1 MPAWLKKVGEWL
13 QRHATALA
21 LAGAVMAF
29 AGFAALIVTS
39 AGGPGD
45 PKATTTVTESGK
57 PRPRAIHKRTL
68 EITRG
73 PDGETRK
80 ITRTREGPPPG
91 QQRKTTSTVEEGE
104 RTFLE
109 RILGD
114 GGLRILQWALALFGA
129 FLVGA
134 LIQKVLLGDYSIKL
148 GSLEIAAATKASAKG
163 IEELSAR
170 LTAEVKAIEAANVKG
185 EVKLVESLEI
195 AYRRIELLEKEI
207 QDMQRL

>member
-1 MPAWLKKVGEWL
+1 MRVRLKKVGEWV

-21 LAGAVMAF
+21 LAAAILAF
-29 AGFAALIVTS
+29 AGFATLIVTS

-57 PRPRAIHKRTL
+57 HRPRAIHKRTL
-68 EITRG
+68 EVSRG
-73 PDGETRK
+73 PDGVTRK
-80 ITRTREGPPPG
+80 ITRVREGPPPG
-91 QQRKTTSTVEEGE
+91 QPRKTTSTVEEGE

-109 RILGD
+109 RILGE

-134 LIQKVLLGDYSIKL
+134 LVQKVLLGDYSIKV
-148 GSLEIAAATKASAKG
+148 GSIEIAAAAKASAKG
-163 IEELSAR
+163 IEGLNAK
-170 LTAEVKAIEAANVKG
+170 LTAVEAANAEG
-185 EVKLVESLEI
+185 EVKLLKNLEI

-207 QDMQRL
+207 RDLQRQ